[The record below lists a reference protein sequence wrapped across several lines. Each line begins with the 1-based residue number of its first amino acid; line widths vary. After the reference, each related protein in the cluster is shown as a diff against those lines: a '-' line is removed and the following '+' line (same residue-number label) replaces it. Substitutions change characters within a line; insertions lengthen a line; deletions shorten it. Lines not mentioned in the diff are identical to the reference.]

1 MIVVLDTNV
10 IISALYSKQG
20 ASYQLLRGA
29 VSGNLRYALSPLLI
43 LEYEGVIHRKI
54 REGFLKIALQDCEKI
69 LDVISS
75 FAIIVWEPLILRP
88 VLPDPSDDKILE
100 CAISG
105 NCTHVITFNKKHFPE
120 EILNLYGINI
130 LTPGEF
136 LKTWRETS

>member
-1 MIVVLDTNV
+1 MVVVLDTNV
-10 IISALYSKQG
+10 IISALYSKKG

-29 VSGNLRYALSPLLI
+29 ISGNIRYALSPLLVV
-43 LEYEGVIHRKI
+43 EYEGVIHRKI
-54 REGFLKIALQDCEKI
+54 KEGFLKISLQDCEKI
-69 LDVISS
+69 LDAISS

-120 EILNLYGINI
+120 EIFKLYGINI

-136 LKTWRETS
+136 LKTWREKS

>member
-1 MIVVLDTNV
+1 MMVVLDTNV
-10 IISALYSKQG
+10 IISALYSKNG
-20 ASYQLLRGA
+20 ASYQLLRDA
-29 VSGNLRYALSPLLI
+29 ISGNLRYALSPLLI
-43 LEYEGVIHRKI
+43 LEYEGVIYRKI
-54 REGFLKIALQDCEKI
+54 EEGFLKISLQDCERI
-69 LDVISS
+69 LDIISY

-120 EILNLYGINI
+120 EILKFYGIKM

-136 LKTWRETS
+136 LKTWREKS